1 LDCSLLV
8 LLQEEVRDTLRAT
21 YVAVAA
27 RAEGEEGGARVS
39 AEEEKIWER
48 PGEEM
53 RTAPR
58 FY

>member
-1 LDCSLLV
+1 LLV
-8 LLQEEVRDTLRAT
+8 LLQEEVRATLRAT

-53 RTAPR
+53 RTAPY